1 MICAESPR
9 CGYRRVAKQHRADG
23 WVVNHKRVA
32 RVMREEPLTVRRIR
46 WLVQTTDSEHDEP
59 VVSSVARDVIVDG
72 PDRLWRVDIAY
83 I

>member
-9 CGYRRVAKQHRADG
+9 CGYRRVAKQLRADG